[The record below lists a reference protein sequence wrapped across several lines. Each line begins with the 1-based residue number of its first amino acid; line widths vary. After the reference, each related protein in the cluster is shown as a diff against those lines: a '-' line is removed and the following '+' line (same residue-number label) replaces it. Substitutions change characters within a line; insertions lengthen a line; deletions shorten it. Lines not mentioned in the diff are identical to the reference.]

1 MILDMGFLTPTAS
14 QVQEQA
20 LSDLYTMFKCNKD
33 QNILAENLQSS
44 LMMIAGIRDESQE
57 IDNDINNTKWMMA
70 GVYEEQTGLFF
81 FREGEHKCVAAHFQ
95 IMQVNRLQQK
105 KALKYQNKL
114 NEDPK
119 FEPKISNKSKK
130 LAENYRKKNQQ
141 SGGGPVDIID
151 LLHNPET
158 IKLKEQKLELMRKAK
173 IDKENEEL
181 TYKPKVNSKMNQTLT
196 INHTEGDHLIDLYKK
211 SKIKDK

>member
-1 MILDMGFLTPTAS
+1 MGFLTPTAS
-14 QVQEQA
+14 QAQEQS

-33 QNILAENLQSS
+33 QNILAENLQSA

-57 IDNDINNTKWMMA
+57 IDNDINNSKWMMA

-119 FEPKISNKSKK
+119 FEPKISNYSKK
-130 LAENYRKKNQQ
+130 LAENYRKKN
-141 SGGGPVDIID
+141 
-151 LLHNPET
+151 
-158 IKLKEQKLELMRKAK
+158 
-173 IDKENEEL
+173 
-181 TYKPKVNSKMNQTLT
+181 
-196 INHTEGDHLIDLYKK
+196 
-211 SKIKDK
+211 